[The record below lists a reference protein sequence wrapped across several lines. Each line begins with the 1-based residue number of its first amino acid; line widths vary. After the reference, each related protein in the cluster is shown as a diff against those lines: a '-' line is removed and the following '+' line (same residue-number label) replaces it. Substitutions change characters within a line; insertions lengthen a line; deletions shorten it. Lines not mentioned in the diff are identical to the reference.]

1 MLQETHQLASLF
13 NASQLQLNMNCFGII
28 NIFVIKK
35 FISCSDQYKFILI
48 NLN

>member
-28 NIFVIKK
+28 KILVIKK
-35 FISCSDQYKFILI
+35 CISYSDQYKFRLIIL
-48 NLN
+48 N